1 MHSFVSKTHILGI
14 FTPFRCSKTSVWF
27 CTTKIRPKTH
37 SLMLAK
43 TGIKVDLM
51 HKFMPPGPF
60 LVFWKQT
67 CPIHYFRSKTNF
79 LGGLVPFHCCT
90 GQIVKTGYRLHTRH
104 SHYSKTFNKGI
115 HTMSFVKRQI
125 AKTSIG
131 SIQGTS
137 ICLRNRFLFFCNEH
151 AQSTTIGPKPMFWE
165 VSRYFVDDPDLL
177 RKLVSGCL

>member
-1 MHSFVSKTHILGI
+1 
-14 FTPFRCSKTSVWF
+14 
-27 CTTKIRPKTH
+27 
-37 SLMLAK
+37 MLAK

-60 LVFWKQT
+60 LVFWQQT
-67 CPIHYFRSKTNF
+67 CPIHYFRSKTNI
-79 LGGLVPFHCCT
+79 LGGLAPFHCCT

-151 AQSTTIGPKPMFWE
+151 AQSTTIGPKPMFWV

-177 RKLVSGCL
+177 RKLVSGCLWLNVLEQWDSWHTTWKISMHSFRTKTHILGSFHTILMF

>member
-1 MHSFVSKTHILGI
+1 
-14 FTPFRCSKTSVWF
+14 
-27 CTTKIRPKTH
+27 
-37 SLMLAK
+37 MLAK

-60 LVFWKQT
+60 LVFWQQT
-67 CPIHYFRSKTNF
+67 CPIHYFRSKTNI
-79 LGGLVPFHCCT
+79 LGGLAPFHCCT
-90 GQIVKTGYRLHTRH
+90 GQIVKTGYRLQTRH

>member
-1 MHSFVSKTHILGI
+1 
-14 FTPFRCSKTSVWF
+14 
-27 CTTKIRPKTH
+27 
-37 SLMLAK
+37 MLAK

-60 LVFWKQT
+60 LVFWQQT
-67 CPIHYFRSKTNF
+67 CPIHYFRSKTNI
-79 LGGLVPFHCCT
+79 LGGLAPFHCCT

-137 ICLRNRFLFFCNEH
+137 ICLRNCFLFFLQRTCPIHYYRSKTHVLGSFALFHWRSWPIAET
-151 AQSTTIGPKPMFWE
+151 SFGVPLIECFRTVG
-165 VSRYFVDDPDLL
+165 LL
-177 RKLVSGCL
+177 TYYLKDFNALL